1 MCILFVA
8 CGDALIGSSGFLT
21 SENFPN
27 NFSKNSDCAWNI
39 TVPVQHIIRL
49 TFLNFTL
56 EPNEETDCS
65 DSLGGARVFI
75 TNVDSD
81 DGAQEFKL
89 CGQNIPNPVY
99 SVGNFVQVRLLS
111 LNNVFSGFNLTYE
124 AISPQDGK
132 YTVTRNVAFCIRPH
146 SRTKR
151 LHSIWLAP
159 RIATSGRAQFSE
171 RTHAA

>member
-8 CGDALIGSSGFLT
+8 CGDALTGSGGFLT
-21 SENFPN
+21 SDNFPN

-65 DSLGGARVFI
+65 NSLGGARVFI
-75 TNVDSD
+75 TNVASD

-151 LHSIWLAP
+151 LHSIWSAP

>member
-8 CGDALIGSSGFLT
+8 CGDALNGSGGFLT
-21 SENFPN
+21 SENFPS
-27 NFSKNSDCAWNI
+27 NFSKNSDCAWSI
-39 TVPVQHIIRL
+39 TVPVKHIVRL

-56 EPNEETDCS
+56 EPNEDTDCS
-65 DSLGGARVFI
+65 NSLGGARVFI
-75 TNVDSD
+75 TNVASD

-111 LNNVFSGFNLTYE
+111 VNNVFSGFNLTYE

-132 YTVTRNVAFCIRPH
+132 RTCTRKCDILYETSFSFPEAALH
-146 SRTKR
+146 LASTKNR
-151 LHSIWLAP
+151 DLWEGPI
-159 RIATSGRAQFSE
+159 F
-171 RTHAA
+171 

>member
-8 CGDALIGSSGFLT
+8 CGDALTGSSGFLT
-21 SENFPN
+21 SENFPS
-27 NFSKNSDCAWNI
+27 NFSKDSDCAWNI
-39 TVPVQHIIRL
+39 TVPVGHIIRL

-132 YTVTRNVAFCIRPH
+132 YTVPRNVAFCIRPH
-146 SRTKR
+146 SRTQR
-151 LHSIWLAP
+151 LQSIWSAP
-159 RIATSGRAQFSE
+159 RIATSERAQFSE